1 MYGEIGT
8 ALIFIA
14 VLFVMRTFTTK
25 NDVRKMEELEKRE
38 VLREER

>member
-14 VLFVMRTFTTK
+14 VLFVMRIFTTK
-25 NDVRKMEELEKRE
+25 EDIRKMEELEIRE
-38 VLREER
+38 ILREER